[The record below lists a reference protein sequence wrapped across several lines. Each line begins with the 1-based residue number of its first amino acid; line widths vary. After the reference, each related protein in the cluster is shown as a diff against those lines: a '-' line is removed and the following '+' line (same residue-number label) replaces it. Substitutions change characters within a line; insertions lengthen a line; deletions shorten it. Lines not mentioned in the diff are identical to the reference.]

1 MGLARRRRPLSHG
14 AGRAGAIQ
22 EPMNAAPR
30 PSTGDL
36 AAFVA
41 PCLPLAG
48 VGLPLVLHLPTYYA
62 RDLGLPLGAVG
73 FAFLAVRL
81 ADIGVDPA
89 LGVLMDRTRSR
100 LGRFRP
106 WLILSVPIL
115 IAGALM
121 LFMAR
126 PGVSA
131 AWLWLGLVVIY
142 LGFSMGSLAQQAW
155 ASALSPDYDQ
165 RSRIYGWWQT
175 GNVLGILLALL
186 ISPAVELGLK
196 GSRAQ
201 GIQAMGWTMII
212 LLPLTIA
219 FAIWR
224 VGEPP
229 ADRQARGARR
239 PGDYL
244 DLLRDPAIARLMLA
258 DLLMGWAP
266 GITAAL
272 FLFYFDQI
280 KRVPEVQA
288 NILLLIYFV
297 AAMLGAPVWSWLAVR
312 VGKHRALAVNA
323 LCIPAS
329 LVLVMLTPMR
339 HFAVAAGVMALAG
352 LPYSGASLLLR
363 AMLADAGDQ
372 LRLTTGIDRTALL
385 YSVLSGTGKVGSAL
399 ALTTFIMLD
408 ALGFHTQGHDN
419 SPAAL
424 QGLQAMFVGL
434 PTALSLLSA
443 VVIIGYR
450 LDAPR
455 HAEIRAALAR
465 RGAVE

>member
-1 MGLARRRRPLSHG
+1 MD
-14 AGRAGAIQ
+14 
-22 EPMNAAPR
+22 AAAR
-30 PSTGDL
+30 PSSGAL

-62 RDLGLPLGAVG
+62 RDLGLPLSAVG
-73 FAFLAVRL
+73 LAFLAVRL
-81 ADIGVDPA
+81 ADIGVDPL
-89 LGVLMDRTRSR
+89 LGALMDRTRSR

-106 WLILSVPIL
+106 WLIASAPIL
-115 IAGALM
+115 AAGSLM

-126 PGVSA
+126 PGVGA

-175 GNVLGILLALL
+175 GNVLGILLVLL
-186 ISPAVELGLK
+186 IPPAVELGLG
-196 GSRAQ
+196 GSRGQ
-201 GIQAMGWTMII
+201 GIQAMGWTII
-212 LLPLTIA
+212 VLLPLTIA
-219 FAIWR
+219 FAVWR

-229 ADRQARGARR
+229 ADRHARSARGLR
-239 PGDYL
+239 DYL
-244 DLLRDPAIARLMLA
+244 DLLRDPAIGRLMLA

-288 NILLLIYFV
+288 NLLLLVYFV
-297 AAMLGAPVWSWLAVR
+297 AAMLGAPAWSWLAVKI
-312 VGKHRALAVNA
+312 GKHRALAVNA
-323 LCIPAS
+323 LYIPAS
-329 LVLVMLTPMR
+329 LLLVTVAPMR
-339 HFAVAAGVMALAG
+339 GFAVAAGVMALAG
-352 LPYSGASLLLR
+352 LPYSGGSLLLR

-372 LRLTTGIDRTALL
+372 LRLNTGVDRTALL
-385 YSVLSGTGKVGSAL
+385 YSVLSGTGKIGSAL

-408 ALGFHTQGHDN
+408 GLGFHAQAHDN

-424 QGLQAMFVGL
+424 QGLQSMFVGL

-443 VVIIGYR
+443 IVIIGYR

-455 HAEIRAALAR
+455 HAEIRAALAQ
-465 RGAVE
+465 RGADE